1 MIWRRGYDFIE
12 CAYFFRLS
20 RTTVSRVFATW
31 SQFIYKKFTDKGGL
45 ISEGIFNFVPSQILN
60 EISVINPLNSYRY
73 TNCKN

>member
-31 SQFIYKKFTDKGGL
+31 SQFMYKKFTDKGGL
-45 ISEGIFNFVPSQILN
+45 ISECIFNFFPYPKI
-60 EISVINPLNSYRY
+60 
-73 TNCKN
+73 